1 VLDRAGFEST
11 GQLISS
17 ASHYF
22 ADRRYPLRQLAA
34 RTGRLEFHD
43 TNSGSELLDQGWH
56 RCWLAVSALAT
67 TIIGQPHTRRRRLTD
82 I

>member
-1 VLDRAGFEST
+1 LGATWPGILT

-43 TNSGSELLDQGWH
+43 TNSGGELLDQSWH
-56 RCWLAVSALAT
+56 RCWLAVSAGHHDHRST
-67 TIIGQPHTRRRRLTD
+67 THPRAEAD
-82 I
+82 